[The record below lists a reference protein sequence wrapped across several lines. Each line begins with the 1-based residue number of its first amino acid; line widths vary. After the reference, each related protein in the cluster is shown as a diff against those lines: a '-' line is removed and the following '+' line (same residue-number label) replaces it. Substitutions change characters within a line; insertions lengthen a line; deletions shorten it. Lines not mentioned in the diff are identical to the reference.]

1 MGGGIGKERKE
12 VKILDTEFIY
22 FDKIQPMLEVIE
34 NSGKF
39 IIFRDPWDKPFGLL
53 WNDVLYRCQ
62 DVRFAEWMRE
72 VIVANIKEN
81 KDENKDR

>member
-1 MGGGIGKERKE
+1 M
-12 VKILDTEFIY
+12 KILDIEFIY
-22 FDKIQPMLEVIE
+22 FDRIQPMLDVIE

-39 IIFRDPWDKPFGLL
+39 IIFRDPWENPFGLL

-72 VIVANIKEN
+72 VIAENTKEN
-81 KDENKDR
+81 DENKDR